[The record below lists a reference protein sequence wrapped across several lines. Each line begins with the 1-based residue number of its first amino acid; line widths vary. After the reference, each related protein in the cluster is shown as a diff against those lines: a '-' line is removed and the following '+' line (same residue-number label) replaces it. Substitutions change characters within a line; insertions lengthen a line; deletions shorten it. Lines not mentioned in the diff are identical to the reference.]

1 MAINNIFDVA
11 SRSMSSQMTRL
22 NTIATNLANAK
33 SVASTKEEAF
43 RPIRPVFEV
52 DYASDFLESGLSTT
66 DVKDIVSLD
75 REPERIFRPN
85 HPMADEQGFVWES
98 TVNVDEEMVEMMET
112 NRQYQN
118 TLEVVSTL
126 RTLISRTVSM
136 GQ

>member
-52 DYASDFLESGLSTT
+52 DYASDFRESGLSTT

-75 REPERIFRPN
+75 REPERIFRPD